1 MAWSKAIIILFPI
14 FLFSRNLDNQIK
26 VDFSGRDRNL
36 TSINW
41 NGTDIDFSDVD
52 IDTFDDGYIE
62 FQDLIVISELST
74 NDAIKITV
82 THGGWTTLPTGYVGD
97 KTSTSG
103 DVRIMVDNLASGF
116 SPYSGTEFGNSFTPI
131 SNSGTDHIIETAGAV
146 SGLTG
151 DINARV
157 LLDWSSDISGSYV
170 LALNFTVTS
179 N

>member
-1 MAWSKAIIILFPI
+1 MNWSKAVI
-14 FLFSRNLDNQIK
+14 FLVPILLFSKDVDNQIK
-26 VDFSGRDRNL
+26 VNFSGQDRNL

-41 NGTDIDFSDVD
+41 NGTDIDFSTVD
-52 IDTFDDGYIE
+52 IDAFDIGYIE
-62 FQDLIVISELST
+62 FQNLVVISELST
-74 NDAIKITV
+74 NDAIKITA

-97 KTSTSG
+97 KTSSSG
-103 DVRIMVDNLASGF
+103 DVQIMVDNLASGF
-116 SPYSGTEFGNSFTPI
+116 SPYSGTEFGNSFTTI
-131 SNSGTDHIIETAGAV
+131 SNSGTDHIIETAGTV